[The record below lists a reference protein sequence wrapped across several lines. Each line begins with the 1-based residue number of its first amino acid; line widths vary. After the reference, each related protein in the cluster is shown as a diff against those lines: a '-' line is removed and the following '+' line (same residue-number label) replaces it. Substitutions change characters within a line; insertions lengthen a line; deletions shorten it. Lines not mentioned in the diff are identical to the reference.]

1 MEYSQQFFA
10 RQVDPMLGVYSQPHY
25 QAPLSGYQ
33 EEGYQQGTET
43 LQDPDIVSTLPMSRP
58 VIPSLEEAAEAD
70 DTSTRPRLTQEQIA
84 VLEDNF
90 KSKPKPGT
98 DFKKQLASRIGLSL
112 QRVNNWYQN
121 RRAKARHQR
130 PQERRFDVLP
140 NDPSALWS
148 SVDLAYS
155 DYTNDMLDL
164 SPQDSLP
171 SAHPSAVDGI
181 CIPNSEDGPDP
192 TSNFNAELDMFH
204 GYLNSVATDSDLS
217 PDGSMPSSLPFSD
230 ANNLATAK
238 MEAAELPAWSLQ
250 DWVADNHTGP
260 QFTEDGLAALQATQ
274 SAFSQAMYQSSSE
287 GYHIGNP
294 SCQTFATAASS
305 SDGEQPSLM
314 TPPLRTSPL
323 PSSCQDP
330 FARRESVTADLA
342 SDFNTI
348 HLKQSHSSMGFS
360 NGQTDASMVTAPCTP
375 DGTPPAPPQLQIHAD
390 MTHSESLADPL
401 IGGPTVPRLDIAS
414 RRKRPRPAALRP
426 EAQRSVSYGPMT
438 LSPTA
443 RMSTL
448 GIGKTASVRR
458 IKSTGNGLNA
468 GNGRIRKPGMGSTP
482 MSPRNFHQLS
492 SNDFLASNGHVTN
505 ASSQSVTPLTPL
517 SPISVEQQ
525 TQAWLAHWAHGQD
538 YATPTAS
545 DPEAH
550 ITSPPITPYETM
562 FQQSFPHAGH
572 PTSYHWPPQSA
583 PPQQTTFL
591 DSPPMA
597 PTTFNHLSWQVPST
611 VCPQGQCEEPTQQII
626 RPPMMPQYGF
636 LDLQPRPSQHQQI
649 YQQMGFYQPPFLESS
664 PPQKEIEIQV
674 QVIPAPEG
682 LPQGR
687 KTYTFNHTTPRDF
700 CNAEGTATKVAGTT
714 DPNPI

>member
-1 MEYSQQFFA
+1 MEYSQQFYA
-10 RQVDPMLGVYSQPHY
+10 QQEDPMLALYPQSQY
-25 QAPLSGYQ
+25 QDQLPGLQEASYMQESGHV
-33 EEGYQQGTET
+33 
-43 LQDPDIVSTLPMSRP
+43 QDPNIISTLPMQRP
-58 VIPSLEEAAEAD
+58 VIPSLEEAAEAE

-140 NDPSALWS
+140 NDPAALWS
-148 SVDLAYS
+148 SVDLVFPGYA
-155 DYTNDMLDL
+155 NDMLDL
-164 SPQDSLP
+164 SPQDSHP
-171 SAHPSAVDGI
+171 AAHPPAVGGI
-181 CIPNSEDGPDP
+181 CIPNSEDASDHA
-192 TSNFNAELDMFH
+192 SNLNAELDMFH

-217 PDGSMPSSLPFSD
+217 PEGDVAPSLPLPD
-230 ANNLATAK
+230 ANNLAMTK
-238 MEAAELPAWSLQ
+238 MAASDVPAWNLQ
-250 DWVADNHTGP
+250 DWVSDNQPGT
-260 QFTEDGLAALQATQ
+260 QFTEESLAALQASQ

-294 SCQTFATAASS
+294 SCQTFATASS

-314 TPPLRTSPL
+314 TPPPRTSPL
-323 PSSCQDP
+323 PFPCQDP
-330 FARRESVTADLA
+330 FARRQSVTADLA

-348 HLKQSHSSMGFS
+348 HLKRSQSKMGFS
-360 NGQTDASMVTAPCTP
+360 SGRTDVPQASVSHTP
-375 DGTPPAPPQLQIHAD
+375 DGTPPAPPQLRIDAGV
-390 MTHSESLADPL
+390 THSESLPNSL
-401 IGGPTVPRLDIAS
+401 IGGSTAPRLDIAS

-426 EAQRSVSYGPMT
+426 EGQRSMSYGPMT

-443 RMSTL
+443 RMSSL

-468 GNGRIRKPGMGSTP
+468 GNGRIQKPGVGPAP

-505 ASSQSVTPLTPL
+505 KSSQSITPLTPL
-517 SPISVEQQ
+517 SPLTVEQQ
-525 TQAWLAHWAHGQD
+525 TQAWLSQWAHTQD
-538 YATPTAS
+538 HATPTAP
-545 DPEAH
+545 DPESH
-550 ITSPPITPYETM
+550 ITSPPITPYEAG
-562 FQQSFPHAGH
+562 FQPSFPRVAHQA
-572 PTSYHWPPQSA
+572 PYHWPPQSA
-583 PPQQTTFL
+583 PPQQTTFF
-591 DSPPMA
+591 DSPPMP
-597 PTTFNHLSWQVPST
+597 PTNFSHLSWQVPSSISL
-611 VCPQGQCEEPTQQII
+611 QGHYEEPQNQII
-626 RPPMMPQYGF
+626 RPPMIPQYGY
-636 LDLQPRPSQHQQI
+636 LDLQPLPSQHQHV
-649 YQQMGFYQPPFLESS
+649 YHQMGFFQPPFLESS

-700 CNAEGTATKVAGTT
+700 SNAEGTSTKVAGTT
-714 DPNPI
+714 DPNPV